1 MAKTV
6 QRAEKRKRLIS
17 RKTTDT
23 VVTSMVLPRSLHERA
38 TITAYRLNWS
48 MAQLVRDAVEEW
60 LDRHAAE
67 SRKGGRS

>member
-23 VVTSMVLPRSLHERA
+23 VVTSMVLPRTLHERA
-38 TITAYRLNWS
+38 TITAYHLNWS

>member
-1 MAKTV
+1 
-6 QRAEKRKRLIS
+6 
-17 RKTTDT
+17 
-23 VVTSMVLPRSLHERA
+23 MVLPRSLHERA

-60 LDRHAAE
+60 LDRHVAE